1 MSDLNTTIDRATQ
14 ISRNVAGTYDRRLRA
29 ALERYAGRLRRA
41 GLAAV
46 AAPAAPPTPLEAW
59 QDAWDYAI
67 DSAQRAVLF
76 WDTLRQRGNN
86 YLAHEAAGKP
96 PLLYHEWETIADARS
111 FARPANYAL
120 VRIVPPKDAR
130 VDDTLRPFII
140 IDPRAGHGPG
150 IGGFKEDSEV
160 GVALKAGHPV
170 YFVIFFPEPEEGQ
183 TLADV
188 VDAEAEF
195 VRIVAA
201 RHPQSPKPVL
211 VGNCQGGW
219 AVMMLAASR
228 PDIAGPCVINGAPM
242 SYWSGNDAENPMRY
256 SGGLLGG
263 AWINLFAGDLGGGKF
278 DGAHLVANF
287 ENLNPANT
295 LWDKYYHLYANVDA
309 EAPRF
314 LEFERWWGG
323 FYLFND
329 AEIRWIV
336 NNLFVGNK
344 LSAGDARLGPGRF
357 FDLKSIKSPIIVF
370 ASMGDNITPP
380 QQAFNWIG
388 DLYSSTEEIKAAGQ
402 TIVGL
407 LHEDIGHLGIFVSGA
422 VAKKEHAQIVEL
434 LRQIQQ
440 LPPGLYAMDIRERER
455 RGGGVA
461 YDVTIVERTL
471 EDLRKMQK
479 YDRVDE
485 KPFEAVAALS
495 ELTERSYE
503 LLVRP
508 IVRQLSP
515 EWLAKLRREFHP
527 LRVQRWA
534 FSDRNPLLAWLP
546 YAASAVGATRRPR
559 REDTALVGAE
569 RAVSEC
575 ASAALDLYRDLRD
588 ATAEA
593 AFFQVYGNLLSLN
606 VADQQRAIRRATRFD
621 PRSVPAVRQVLDTLE
636 QGTPAEAY
644 VRIALLMSKA
654 GGGRRKLAQMERVRE
669 LVAPARLLDRISED
683 QFRTLM
689 HEETIVVEFE
699 PERAKR
705 ALPKLLRATAD
716 RRHAHELL
724 DVMQSHFR
732 LDERQRT
739 LAAEL
744 KALLPLPGGATAGA
758 SKARARATHARSERR
773 RRT

>member
-41 GLAAV
+41 GLAV
-46 AAPAAPPTPLEAW
+46 VSTPGAPRSPLDAW
-59 QDAWDYAI
+59 QEAWDYGI
-67 DSAQRAVLF
+67 DGAQRTVLF

-111 FARPANYAL
+111 FARPANHAL

-170 YFVIFFPEPEEGQ
+170 YFVIFFPEPEESQ

-295 LWDKYYHLYANVDA
+295 LWDKYYHLYANVDV

-461 YDVTIVERTL
+461 YEVTIVERTL

-546 YAASAVGATRRPR
+546 YTAAVVGATRRPR
-559 REDTALVGAE
+559 REDSALVGAE

-575 ASAALDLYRDLRD
+575 ASAVLDLYRDLRD

-606 VADQQRAIRRATRFD
+606 VADQQRAIRRASRFD

-669 LVAPARLLDRISED
+669 LVAPAHLLDRISED

-705 ALPKLLRATAD
+705 ALPKLLRAAAD

-739 LAAEL
+739 LVAEL

-758 SKARARATHARSERR
+758 SKARVRSTRARRR